1 MRTRSCGAQGRVP
14 EMAVGELAGEV
25 AVVTGSAQGIGEA
38 IARRF
43 AAAGACVVVADLRGD
58 EAEAVAASIRATG
71 GEAVAVTVDIADPA
85 SVGALHAAV
94 RAEYGLTTILVAN
107 AARITIRPFL
117 ELTQDEW
124 DATIS
129 TNITGSYTTA
139 RVFCEDMIQ
148 ARRGS
153 IVVISSVN
161 GLRAQIGLSAYNVT
175 KAALVMLARTM
186 ALELARYG
194 VRVNA
199 ITPGDIATAVIDHV
213 ADQADAQTTIP
224 LGRYG
229 RADEVAEMALFLAS
243 GRAGYTTGSVMG
255 VDGGLDAQLY
265 PGDIFATPGHAAAQ
279 GEPATPGGGAPA

>member
-1 MRTRSCGAQGRVP
+1 MPPGRVP
-14 EMAVGELAGEV
+14 EMTVGELAGEV
-25 AVVTGSAQGIGEA
+25 AVVTGAAQGIGEA
-38 IARRF
+38 IARRM
-43 AAAGACVVVADLRGD
+43 AAAGARVAVADLQAD
-58 EAEAVAASIRATG
+58 KADAVAASIRAAG
-71 GEAVAVTVDIADPA
+71 GDALALPVDIADPA
-85 SVGALHAAV
+85 SVAALHTAV
-94 RAEYGLTTILVAN
+94 RAAYGPTTILVAN
-107 AARITIRPFL
+107 AAKITIRPFL
-117 ELTQDEW
+117 ELTQAEW
-124 DATIS
+124 DATIT

-139 RVFCEDMIQ
+139 RVFCEDMIA

-153 IVVISSVN
+153 IVIISSVN

-199 ITPGDIATAVIDHV
+199 ITPGDIATAVIENV
-213 ADQADAQTTIP
+213 ADQSEAQATIP

-243 GRAGYTTGSVMG
+243 ARAGYTTGSVMG

-265 PGDIFATPGHAAAQ
+265 PGDIFAEADAADAAALADA
-279 GEPATPGGGAPA
+279 EGGRA

>member
-1 MRTRSCGAQGRVP
+1 MTT
-14 EMAVGELAGEV
+14 GELAGEV
-25 AVVTGSAQGIGEA
+25 AVVTGAAQGIGEA
-38 IARRF
+38 IARRM
-43 AAAGACVVVADLRGD
+43 AAAGARVVVADLQG
-58 EAEAVAASIRATG
+58 EKAATVAASIRGAG
-71 GEAVAVTVDIADPA
+71 GEAIALAVDIADPA
-85 SVGALHAAV
+85 SVRALHTAV
-94 RAEYGLTTILVAN
+94 QATYGPTTILVAN

-117 ELTQDEW
+117 ELTQEEW
-124 DATIS
+124 DATIA

-139 RVFCEDMIQ
+139 RVFCDDMIA

-199 ITPGDIATAVIDHV
+199 ITPGDIATAVIENV
-213 ADQADAQTTIP
+213 ADQSEAQATIP

-243 GRAGYTTGSVMG
+243 ARAGYTTGSVMG

-265 PGDIFATPGHAAAQ
+265 PGDIFAD
-279 GEPATPGGGAPA
+279 EGASA